1 MPVEIS
7 VALNRSQ
14 ARSCLSYDRL
24 HVLGRPVMKTL
35 LELRNDG
42 GAEVNRACVRASKM
56 IATQTRPSQEE
67 FIGSLS
73 RRRGKRTT
81 FCRAAAGRHATDKH
95 AQIGLS
101 ACHLADGFTRGPLFQ
116 INADIGVAV

>member
-1 MPVEIS
+1 MEIS

-14 ARSCLSYDRL
+14 ASSYLSYDRL

-42 GAEVNRACVRASKM
+42 GAEVNRACVRAGKM

-81 FCRAAAGRHATDKH
+81 CFRATAGRHSTRSLA
-95 AQIGLS
+95 AGARVS
-101 ACHLADGFTRGPLFQ
+101 AEGNIDQRRVIFGR
-116 INADIGVAV
+116 